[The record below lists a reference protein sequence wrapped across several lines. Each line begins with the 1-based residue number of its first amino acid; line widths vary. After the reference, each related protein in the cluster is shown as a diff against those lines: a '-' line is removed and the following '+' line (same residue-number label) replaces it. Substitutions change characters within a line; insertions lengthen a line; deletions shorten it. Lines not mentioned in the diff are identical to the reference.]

1 MHDIMRSTNKRGR
14 FPAKYKE
21 FNMNMTPTPA
31 PYIRNFEQLGFGMF
45 VHFGL
50 YSQLGKGEWT
60 YSIHKRTAEEYKPLR
75 ETFRVGSM
83 RDIVETAKSA
93 GCKYITLTTRH
104 HEGFSLYDTKGLS
117 DFDVM
122 HSPTGRD
129 LIREFTEECRK
140 EDIVP
145 FFYHTTLD
153 WLHEDF
159 NENFDRYLDYLY
171 ESVKILCTEYGKI
184 GGLWFDGNWSKKDA
198 DWKEDRLYKMIHHY
212 QPEAMIINNTGL
224 SHRGE
229 FGEPEIDAVTYERGM
244 PEPMDQS
251 GREKYVAAEMCETL
265 CDHWGLADDINFK
278 PVKQLIRELCE
289 CRKVGANFLLN
300 IGPNADGSVPL
311 MQKATMQ
318 CIGRWMETYGKA
330 IYNGR
335 PFIYYPDRREF
346 LMRDAFDPSV
356 AYLFVFN
363 LNQSGG
369 DANVTLNLT
378 EDGMTSLKNIPYP
391 VESAKWMDSGRDVV
405 FRQSGD
411 EFFFKPTGFR
421 YGTSLCVRVAEIK
434 FKEI

>member
-1 MHDIMRSTNKRGR
+1 
-14 FPAKYKE
+14 
-21 FNMNMTPTPA
+21 MNQTPIAA
-31 PYIRNFEQLGFGMF
+31 PYIQAFEQLGFGMF

-60 YSIHKRTAEEYKPLR
+60 YFLHKRNAEEYKALS
-75 ETFRVGSM
+75 ESFQVGSM

-93 GCKYITLTTRH
+93 GCKYIILTTRH
-104 HEGFSLYDTKGLS
+104 HEGFSLYDTKDLS

-129 LIREFTEECRK
+129 VIREFVDECRK

-159 NENFDRYLDYLY
+159 EGNFDRYLDYLY
-171 ESVKILCTEYGKI
+171 DSVEILCTEYGKI
-184 GGLWFDGNWSKKDA
+184 GGLWFDGNWSKKGV
-198 DWKEDRLYKMIHHY
+198 DWKEDRLYKMIHRH
-212 QPEAMIINNTGL
+212 QPEAMVINNTGL
-224 SHRGE
+224 SCRGE
-229 FGEPEIDAVTYERGM
+229 LGEPEIDAVTYERGM
-244 PEPMDQS
+244 PQPMDQS

-265 CDHWGLADDINFK
+265 CDHWGIADDINFK
-278 PVKQLIRELCE
+278 PVKQLITELCE

-300 IGPNADGSVPL
+300 IGPNADASVPL

-346 LMRDAFDPSV
+346 ILRDAFDPKT
-356 AYLFVFN
+356 AYLFVFD
-363 LNQSGG
+363 LNQAGG

-378 EDGMTSLKNIPYP
+378 EDGMTMLNRIPYS
-391 VESAKWMDSGRDVV
+391 VESAVWMDNGRDVV
-405 FRQSGD
+405 FRQNGD
-411 EFFFKPTGFR
+411 EFYFKPTGFR
-421 YGTSLCVRVAEIK
+421 YGTSLCVRVAEIHFQDIEK
-434 FKEI
+434 

>member
-1 MHDIMRSTNKRGR
+1 MKQ
-14 FPAKYKE
+14 
-21 FNMNMTPTPA
+21 TPTAA
-31 PYIRNFEQLGFGMF
+31 PYIQAFEQLGFGMF

-50 YSQLGKGEWT
+50 YSQLGRGEWT
-60 YSIHKRTAEEYKPLR
+60 YAVHRRTAEDYRSLR
-75 ETFRVGSM
+75 DSFRVGSM

-93 GCKYITLTTRH
+93 GCKYITLTARH

-117 DFDVM
+117 EFDVM

-129 LIREFTEECRK
+129 LIREFVEECRK

-153 WLHEDF
+153 WMHEDF
-159 NENFDRYLDYLY
+159 EGHFDRYLDYLY
-171 ESVKILCTEYGKI
+171 DSVEILCTEYGRI
-184 GGLWFDGNWSKKDA
+184 GGLWFDGNWFKKDA
-198 DWKEDRLYKMIHHY
+198 DWKEDRLYKMIHRH

-224 SHRGE
+224 NCRGE
-229 FGEPEIDAVTYERGM
+229 FGEREIDAVTYERGM
-244 PEPMDQS
+244 PQPMDQS

-265 CDHWGLADDINFK
+265 CDHWGLADDIHFK
-278 PVKQLIRELCE
+278 PVGQLIAELCE

-300 IGPNADGSVPL
+300 VGPHADASVPL

-318 CIGRWMETYGKA
+318 CIGRWMEVYGKA

-335 PFIYYPDRREF
+335 PFLYYPDKREF
-346 LMRDAFDPSV
+346 ILRDAFDPTT

-363 LNQSGG
+363 LSHADG

-378 EDGMTSLKNIPYP
+378 EDGMAVLDRIPHP
-391 VESAKWMDSGRDVV
+391 VASAVWMDSGEALD

-411 EFFFKPTGFR
+411 EFRFKPTSFP
-421 YGTSLCVRVAEIK
+421 YGTNLCVRVAEIR
-434 FKEI
+434 FQQS